1 MATLLRARRALT
13 LQPGRP
19 VIEDA
24 ALVVGED
31 GLIHDVGTWTQLQ
44 KSWSFPTVCVQDMG
58 EVDLV
63 PGPLNAHTHLELSHT
78 LGRTR
83 LGQGF
88 GAWLN
93 SLLALDQKGIPPAFL
108 HDACHSMTL
117 AGTAFVADVTSRH
130 PTLVAEALTQG
141 MLDGHLFLEMIGQAP
156 LDPAV
161 LDPAALPLLPSQA
174 AGGHLTMSLMG
185 HAPYST
191 SAPRLQAA
199 KAWNHERGLPFCLH
213 LAEHQE
219 EREFLRHGTGMLAD
233 LVLGTLLPDTWTP
246 PRTSSVAYANS
257 LGLLDHRT
265 LAVHCVQLEGEDIAT
280 LKAGGTTVCLCPR
293 SNAAIG
299 VGRAPVEAL
308 RAAGVPLCLGTD
320 GLCSTPSLNVL
331 DELAF
336 LLPQLDPAPG
346 LLEALGWLTTEPA
359 RFFGVSHKWG
369 MIAPGRPSRLG
380 ILPAALRDAPL

>member
-31 GLIHDVGTWTQLQ
+31 GLIHDVGTWKRLQ

-88 GAWLN
+88 GAWLK
-93 SLLALDQKGIPPAFL
+93 SLLALDLHDISPAFL
-108 HDACHSMTL
+108 RDACHSMTL

-130 PTLVAEALTQG
+130 PRLVAETLARSL
-141 MLDGHLFLEMIGQAP
+141 LDAHLFWEMIGH
-156 LDPAV
+156 AV
-161 LDPAALPLLPSQA
+161 LDPSPLPPPPQT
-174 AGGHLTMSLMG
+174 AGEHLTMSLMG
-185 HAPYST
+185 HAPYTT
-191 SAPRLQAA
+191 SGPRLQAA
-199 KAWNHERGLPFCLH
+199 KVWNNHRDLPFCLH
-213 LAEHQE
+213 LAEHDE
-219 EREFLRHGTGMLAD
+219 EREFLRHGTGILAGM
-233 LVLGTLLPDTWTP
+233 VLGTLLPADWTP
-246 PRTSSVAYANS
+246 PGTSSVAYAKA
-257 LGLLDHRT
+257 LQLLDRRT
-265 LAVHCVQLEGEDIAT
+265 LAVHCVQLDAEDINT
-280 LKAGGTTVCLCPR
+280 LKTSGATVCLCPR
-293 SNAAIG
+293 SNAAIA

-380 ILPAALRDAPL
+380 ILPSSLRDAPL